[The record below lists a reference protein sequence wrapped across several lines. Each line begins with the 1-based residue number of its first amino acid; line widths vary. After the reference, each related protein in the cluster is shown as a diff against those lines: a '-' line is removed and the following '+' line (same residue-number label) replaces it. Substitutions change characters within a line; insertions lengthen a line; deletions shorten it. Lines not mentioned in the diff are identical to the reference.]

1 MDRRNENG
9 RDEQASA
16 GGAEDEHMA
25 RARTLM
31 RSVLAPREAREFVE
45 TNLCREH
52 AFRAL
57 ATVQL
62 AATEFASQAVLS
74 GSGPLEISLRCTR
87 TTVTVAVR
95 YQPSAALA
103 RQSLILTDE
112 LSSQVIQGISQV
124 AHDPLPH
131 RLLTGHPL
139 RWARSSQGRTSH
151 RAQRVE
157 STDQC
162 ATNADRPNAE
172 PCGDSSRDVRP

>member
-1 MDRRNENG
+1 MGMDRRNENG

-74 GSGPLEISLRCTR
+74 GSGPLEISLSCTR

-95 YQPSAALA
+95 YPPSAALA

-112 LSSQVIQGISQV
+112 LSTQVIQGISRASGAQT
-124 AHDPLPH
+124 AKDGAR
-131 RLLTGHPL
+131 RLWCSIATGHISLLP
-139 RWARSSQGRTSH
+139 
-151 RAQRVE
+151 
-157 STDQC
+157 
-162 ATNADRPNAE
+162 DRDPH
-172 PCGDSSRDVRP
+172 